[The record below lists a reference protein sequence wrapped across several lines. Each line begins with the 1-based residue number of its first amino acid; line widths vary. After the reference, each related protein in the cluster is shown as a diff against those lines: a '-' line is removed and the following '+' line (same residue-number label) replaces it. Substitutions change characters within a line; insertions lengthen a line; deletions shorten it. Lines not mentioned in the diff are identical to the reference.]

1 MQKCPSEE
9 NTLIGIQAIREV
21 IEIFSG
27 PFLTTYFI
35 KTSMDTIGQISV
47 YNIFVYFILM
57 VATASVCHI
66 IKRKYKIEIFRL
78 SVILNFVYILMIIIL
93 KEKVLEHL
101 GILAV
106 IYGISV
112 ATYWVPLGLFLIK
125 KVKNEK
131 RMAYETKN
139 QMVKTIFK
147 IGIPIVLG
155 GMITISNYY
164 MTAII
169 VLILSIIQIIFSFWL
184 KPLENTYQKFDIK
197 KAWNKI
203 KGTKK
208 IKNMLCIE
216 YLHGLCI
223 ASSSL
228 TVITTILIFNVLKTD
243 LKLGII
249 TSITSALQ
257 MLVVYAYNKKKR
269 TKNDKTIILI
279 ASIIPMISLSIFLI
293 HGGEITIV
301 LYSIL
306 SQIATG
312 FLTVI
317 RTVQVY
323 NIANHKLITIDEQS
337 EFWTIREVCISSG
350 RVTSY
355 VLLLLVGL
363 WGGMQELKILM
374 IILTAIIILI
384 GILQRYQIGEKGD
397 VI

>member
-35 KTSMDTIGQISV
+35 KTSMDTITQISI
-47 YNIFVYFILM
+47 YNIFVYFILII
-57 VATASVCHI
+57 ATAMVCYI

-78 SVILNFVYILMIIIL
+78 SVILNFVYILMIIVL
-93 KEKVLEHL
+93 REKVLEHL
-101 GILAV
+101 GILAI
-106 IYGISV
+106 IYGISS
-112 ATYWVPLGLFLIK
+112 ATYWTPLGLFLIN

-131 RMAYETKN
+131 RMSYETKN

-147 IGIPIVLG
+147 IGIPILLG

-184 KPLENTYQKFDIK
+184 KPLEDTYQKFDIK

-203 KGTKK
+203 KGVKK
-208 IKNMLCIE
+208 IKKVLGIE

-228 TVITTILIFNVLKTD
+228 TVITTILIFDVLKTD
-243 LKLGII
+243 FKLGLI

-257 MLVVYAYNKKKR
+257 MLVVYLYNKKRR

-279 ASIIPMISLSIFLI
+279 AGIIPIVTLSIFLI
-293 HGGEITIV
+293 YGGDITII

-323 NIANHKLITIDEQS
+323 NTANHKLITINEQS
-337 EFWTIREVCISSG
+337 EFWVIREGCISFG
-350 RVTSY
+350 RITSY
-355 VLLLLVGL
+355 ILLLIVGL
-363 WGGMQELKILM
+363 WRGTQGLKILM
-374 IILTAIIILI
+374 IILTAMIILI
-384 GILQRYQIGEKGD
+384 GIAQRYQIEEKS
-397 VI
+397 V